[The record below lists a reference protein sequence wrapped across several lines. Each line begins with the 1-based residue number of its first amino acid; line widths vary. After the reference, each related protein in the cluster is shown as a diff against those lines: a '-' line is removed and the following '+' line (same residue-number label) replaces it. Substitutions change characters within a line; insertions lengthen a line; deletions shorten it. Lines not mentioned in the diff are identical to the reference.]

1 MGDVF
6 MSNEIYDPQLM
17 LDRSLRD
24 VSDFLE
30 VELMDR
36 VRDGGVPLVGLSLDG
51 VSDDGILMRL
61 EVRLSVRSED
71 E

>member
-1 MGDVF
+1 

-51 VSDDGILMRL
+51 VSDSGVPMRL
-61 EVRLSVRSED
+61 EVRLSVRGED

>member
-1 MGDVF
+1 MSGEVF
-6 MSNEIYDPQLM
+6 DPQLM

-30 VELMDR
+30 VELMER
-36 VRDGGVPLVGLSLDG
+36 VREGGVPLVGLSLDG

-61 EVRLSVRSED
+61 EVRLSVRSD
-71 E
+71 D